1 MERGWG
7 DMMKRITLFFI
18 LLLIVA
24 SVAIGNAIG
33 NNTVVQ
39 TVTVLAPPSV
49 TVELTPDDDPVTPGV
64 QVINPDSSTNK
75 SVNIT
80 ATVSDGDGYS
90 NIVSVIANITGP
102 SVVEDSPVNLS
113 FDSVV
118 NVTTAVYT
126 CSFNVSNHT
135 EGDYKVEVRAT
146 DFGGLTG
153 VGSRNFAYLYRVTV
167 TTYDFATGAGID
179 KWAFRKEHN
188 VTPPV
193 TNDVPNIEFTSREY
207 GRISRDDHKMQRDST
222 RLSGYYAVH
231 RFKFDIAEPVGS
243 VAEIEVLWNGAGTH
257 TDKNAVKG
265 TTLYIWNWTFNSG
278 AYEQLDMTTIK
289 KEVYLSGKITE
300 NVGNYIDTTGNLTIL
315 VKQNPPQG
323 GKASK
328 ISTDYVKVDITT
340 HLSLSSK
347 SASTSEK
354 TGNSWLDRVHQGGVA
369 LFRWLLG
376 G

>member
-1 MERGWG
+1 MFVPATGG
-7 DMMKRITLFFI
+7 TT
-18 LLLIVA
+18 
-24 SVAIGNAIG
+24 S
-33 NNTVVQ
+33 NTAVQ
-39 TVTVLAPPSV
+39 YVTVLAPPGV

-64 QVINPDSSTNK
+64 QVINPDPGTNK
-75 SVNIT
+75 TVNIT
-80 ATVSDGDGYS
+80 ATVSDGDGCS

-118 NVTTAVYT
+118 DVTTATYT
-126 CSFNVSNHT
+126 GSFNMSYHT

-153 VGSRNFAYLYRVTV
+153 VGSRNFAYLYGAPVVTV

-188 VTPPV
+188 ATPPV

-207 GRISRDDHKMQRDST
+207 GRISRDDHKMQRDFT
-222 RLSGYYAVH
+222 RRSGYYAVH
-231 RFKFDIAEPVGS
+231 RFKFDIAEPVGN
-243 VAEIEVLWNGAGTH
+243 VVEIEVLWTGAGTH

-265 TTLYIWNWTFNSG
+265 TTLYIWNSSSSV
-278 AYEQLDMTTIK
+278 YEELNTTINGK
-289 KEVYLSGKITE
+289 VVYLAGKITE

-315 VKQNPPQG
+315 VKQNSSQG
-323 GKASK
+323 RKASK
-328 ISTDYVKVDITT
+328 ISTDYVKIDVT
-340 HLSLSSK
+340 HLSQSGE
-347 SASTSEK
+347 SASTSEE
-354 TGNSWLDRVHQGGVA
+354 TGNYWLDRVQQGGIS